1 MKNRIIKTA
10 LVILAA
16 FTFASCNKEDDIQE
30 IFIDRSWTL
39 TFIQE
44 GKEHFVPQNNAAYI
58 ISFKGNTFTLTT
70 PANAT
75 ISGNWQ
81 ADGGSRTFRCSS
93 IRTSGNITNDDIA
106 KRMRNMLQNAVS
118 YNGDANYLQIIVQQ
132 GNAFMQFYNK

>member
-1 MKNRIIKTA
+1 MKNIIIKTA
-10 LVILAA
+10 LIILA
-16 FTFASCNKEDDIQE
+16 TISFASCNKEDDIQE
-30 IFIDRSWTL
+30 IFIDRIWTL

-44 GKEHFVPQNNAAYI
+44 GKEHFVPQNNTAYI
-58 ISFKGNTFTLTT
+58 MLFKGNTFTLTT
-70 PANAT
+70 PADAT
-75 ISGNWQ
+75 ITGNWQ
-81 ADGGSRTFRCSS
+81 ADGDSRTFRCSN

>member
-10 LVILAA
+10 LIILAA
-16 FTFASCNKEDDIQE
+16 ISFASCNKEDDIQE
-30 IFIDRSWTL
+30 IFIDRIWTL

-44 GKEHFVPQNNAAYI
+44 GKEHFVPQNNTAYTML
-58 ISFKGNTFTLTT
+58 FKGNTFTLTT

-75 ISGNWQ
+75 ITGNWQ
-81 ADGGSRTFRCSS
+81 ADGDSRTFRCSN
-93 IRTSGNITNDDIA
+93 IRTNGNITNDDIA

>member
-10 LVILAA
+10 LIILAA
-16 FTFASCNKEDDIQE
+16 ITFASCNKEDDIQE

-58 ISFKGNTFTLTT
+58 ILFKGSTFTLTT

-81 ADGGSRTFRCSS
+81 ADGGSRTFRCSN